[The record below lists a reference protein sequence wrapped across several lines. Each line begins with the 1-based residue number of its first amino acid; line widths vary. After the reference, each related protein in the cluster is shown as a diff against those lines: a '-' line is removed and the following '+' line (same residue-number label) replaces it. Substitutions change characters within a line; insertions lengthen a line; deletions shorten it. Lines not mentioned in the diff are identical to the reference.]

1 MTNDKAMIMISI
13 KNSNNHYKQKVI
25 LIMEIKE
32 NMIMVMI
39 KITPKITTII
49 ITAIVML
56 LVMIV
61 LRGKIMIPLL

>member
-1 MTNDKAMIMISI
+1 MTNDKIMLMISI
-13 KNSNNHYKQKVI
+13 TNSNNHYKQKVI
-25 LIMEIKE
+25 LIMEIK

-39 KITPKITTII
+39 KITPKITTTII
-49 ITAIVML
+49 ITAITML